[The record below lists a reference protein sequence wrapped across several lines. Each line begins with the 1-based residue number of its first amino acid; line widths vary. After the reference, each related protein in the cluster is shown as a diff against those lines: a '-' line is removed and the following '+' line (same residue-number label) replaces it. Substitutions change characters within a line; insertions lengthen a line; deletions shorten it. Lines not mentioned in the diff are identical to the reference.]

1 MTGRR
6 VVRVSP
12 DFFDQL
18 DGQLGAERGP
28 AGEPSAT
35 DFVVA
40 DLPTIVE
47 RFAVHFDALPEALA
61 SVRDG
66 GLHATIEQFPGGQSS
81 TAVKALVEYLRNGTA
96 PEELI
101 LLEPIAI
108 TADNI
113 DQAERLS
120 EIQ

>member
-47 RFAVHFDALPEALA
+47 RFAVHFDALPEAVEGVPDA
-61 SVRDG
+61 RVVVGTGEVVRAFVVYGLLLTDG
-66 GLHATIEQFPGGQSS
+66 AI
-81 TAVKALVEYLRNGTA
+81 
-96 PEELI
+96 ELI
-101 LLEPIAI
+101 GVDI
-108 TADNI
+108 DN
-113 DQAERLS
+113 A
-120 EIQ
+120 